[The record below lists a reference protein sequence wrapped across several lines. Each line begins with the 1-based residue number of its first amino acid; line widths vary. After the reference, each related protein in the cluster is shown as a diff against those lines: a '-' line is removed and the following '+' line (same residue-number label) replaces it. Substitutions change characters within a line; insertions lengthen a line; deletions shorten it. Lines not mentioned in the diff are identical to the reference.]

1 MRVERFVLLLV
12 GGTIALLLAGVVVT
26 LLVTRAPETVYPEDS
41 PEGTV
46 ATYLRLLEDGEVEQA
61 YALVSMRIDREQFR
75 QQFSYWSERAHR
87 VTLVRS
93 SMQGDSATVVVD
105 ISTFSGGAFGPSD
118 QTRRQSFTLRRQ
130 NGSWRITSPEY
141 LYF

>member
-1 MRVERFVLLLV
+1 MRIQRSVLLLV
-12 GGTIALLLAGVVVT
+12 GGAVALLLAGVVVT
-26 LLVTRAPETVYPEDS
+26 LMVTRAPESVYPENS

-61 YALVSMRIDREQFR
+61 YALVSMQLDREQFR
-75 QQFSYWSERAHR
+75 QQFSYWSERSHR

-93 SMQGDSATVVVD
+93 SMDGDSATVVVD
-105 ISTFSGGAFGPSD
+105 VSTFSGGAFGASD
-118 QTRRQSFTLRRQ
+118 RTSRHTFTLRRE
-130 NGSWRITSPEY
+130 NGAWRITGPEY